1 MITVKE
7 ASILLDGSEAWVRSL
22 CMRHYIGDAFSN
34 KTDYAHRVA
43 PKRLTYH
50 IVPGQ
55 LAEFMR
61 ISEAE
66 LNERLKG
73 VRNDSIQV

>member
-1 MITVKE
+1 MITIRE
-7 ASILLDGSEAWVRSL
+7 ASLLLCGSEQWVRSL

-34 KTDYAHRVA
+34 KTDYARRLA

-61 ISEAE
+61 ISEEE
-66 LNERLKG
+66 LERRLEE
-73 VRNDSIQV
+73 VRNGNY

>member
-1 MITVKE
+1 MITVRE
-7 ASILLDGSEAWVRSL
+7 AALLLGGSEQWIRSL

-34 KTDYAHRVA
+34 KTDYAHRLA

-50 IVPGQ
+50 IIPGQ

-61 ISEAE
+61 ISEEE
-66 LNERLKG
+66 LEQRLKE
-73 VRNDSIQV
+73 VRKNAVL

>member
-1 MITVKE
+1 MAISVHD
-7 ASILLDGSEAWVRSL
+7 AAILLGGSEQWVRSL

-34 KTDYAHRVA
+34 KTDYAHAIA
-43 PKRLTYH
+43 PKRMTYH

-61 ISEAE
+61 ISEDE
-66 LNERLKG
+66 LERRLEE
-73 VRNDSIQV
+73 VRNGKH